1 MKAVIFVNGSPR
13 AGKDTLVEMMSA
25 HAMRNGLAAGQF
37 SSIEPVKAM
46 LLAAGIDTSSKTEAD
61 RKLLAL
67 VGDALQEHAK
77 WRTYWCARE
86 VRKFFAMTGPG
97 VFFLHVREPVVIA
110 QLTRD
115 LRKQF
120 DIWTIRVDSD
130 RAENVTSNSADAGV
144 HAMRYDLAVLN
155 NGTLDDLSKEACTA
169 LRCIAGHLLPNT
181 DVQLYVEPKLN

>member
-1 MKAVIFVNGSPR
+1 MKAVIFINGRPR
-13 AGKDTLVEMMSA
+13 AGKDTLVSMMA
-25 HAMRNGLAAGQF
+25 HHAMRAGLSVGSF

-86 VRKFFAMTGPG
+86 VRKFFAMSGPG
-97 VFFLHVREPVVIA
+97 IFFLHVREPVLIA

-144 HAMRYDLAVLN
+144 HAMRYDLAVSN